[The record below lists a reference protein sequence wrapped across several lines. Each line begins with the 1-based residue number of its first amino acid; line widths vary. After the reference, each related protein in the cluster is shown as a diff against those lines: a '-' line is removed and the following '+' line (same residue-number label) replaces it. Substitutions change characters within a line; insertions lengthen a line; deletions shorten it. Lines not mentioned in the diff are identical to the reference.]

1 MNLLPQNPFCLLE
14 GAYNSKNQH
23 WLIFAKVPRVT
34 EPSQTPGTQPRR
46 NYGHASIS
54 ALNSFTKGWTNSFRS
69 SRMILDK
76 RKRVKTFGKSLVTTC
91 KWLDKHEF
99 KLWIQTTTTTTT
111 TLFAPIHS
119 IISKTINK
127 INRVKCM
134 AAQNNHD
141 WLTRLGSH
149 T

>member
-91 KWLDKHEF
+91 KWLQIIYKHEF
-99 KLWIQTTTTTTT
+99 KIDLNHSDKFGITLYPLYISICIQPRQM
-111 TLFAPIHS
+111 LYSFVRQLVQS
-119 IISKTINK
+119 N
-127 INRVKCM
+127 
-134 AAQNNHD
+134 
-141 WLTRLGSH
+141 
-149 T
+149 